1 MNTECHNATLASG
14 QCLIHLMRWEK
25 GQVLPLL
32 LVLVE
37 VELEVEQ
44 KLPQELQAEVL
55 LWRLSPMEGKQQ
67 YMIGCGAHT

>member
-1 MNTECHNATLASG
+1 MNTECHNATLVSAH
-14 QCLIHLMRWEK
+14 CLFHWMRLKK

-44 KLPQELQAEVL
+44 MLPQELQAEVL
-55 LWRLSPMEGKQQ
+55 LWHLSPME
-67 YMIGCGAHT
+67 